1 MKRLLGKVVFAGIIV
16 GAYVLVNT
24 FIKGNEFEEKSIQLM
39 QQQAAKIMTELEK
52 IPGCTGHY
60 FLKATTFD
68 KDGLFSKTANG
79 RTIYFD
85 KSNNLLDIQWTAEII
100 DDGNMVIVQP
110 KDIPVLQARLG
121 TLALTSCRNS

>member
-1 MKRLLGKVVFAGIIV
+1 MKRLLGLVVLAGIIV
-16 GAYVLVNT
+16 GAYVLVTT

-39 QQQAAKIMTELEK
+39 QQQAAKIMTELDK
-52 IPGCTGHY
+52 IPGCSGHY
-60 FLKATTFD
+60 SLKTTTFD
-68 KDGLFSKTANG
+68 KDGLFSKVANG

-121 TLALTSCRNS
+121 ALALTSCRNS